1 MAKHVKRNIVFFLVA
16 FIVRVRLHN
25 ENAKRNWRHQKSAI
39 KLESK
44 KKSYNTSTDK
54 LLILSLINPLK
65 QKTVTEF
72 DLSDI
77 FLDTAN
83 YRFDSNRRIEILF
96 GGIFVNKKKNSD
108 FRRKIVNFDK
118 FNTDRNSN
126 DLVKRLFDS
135 NKNNSNSTSNETDSK
150 HLDEYINSNLDSKIL
165 L

>member
-1 MAKHVKRNIVFFLVA
+1 M
-16 FIVRVRLHN
+16 
-25 ENAKRNWRHQKSAI
+25 
-39 KLESK
+39 
-44 KKSYNTSTDK
+44 
-54 LLILSLINPLK
+54 
-65 QKTVTEF
+65 TEF

-83 YRFDSNRRIEILF
+83 YRFDSNRRIEIL
-96 GGIFVNKKKNSD
+96 
-108 FRRKIVNFDK
+108 FDK